1 MGQRDLRSPLVLIG
15 FLALSLF
22 VALSGIRFQ
31 PGEWYEGLLKPSWT
45 PPSAAFGP
53 AWTIL
58 YILMAISA
66 WMVWKSA
73 GMATARGALAVYLFQ
88 LVLNASWSMVFFG
101 WHRMGLGFVNIVFLW
116 LAIAATV
123 RLFWRHQQVAAILL
137 VPYLLWVGF
146 AGVLNFT
153 IWRLNA

>member
-1 MGQRDLRSPLVLIG
+1 MHQRALRSPLVLMG
-15 FLALSLF
+15 FLALSFL
-22 VALSGIRFQ
+22 VASSGIQFQ
-31 PGEWYEGLLKPSWT
+31 PGDWYVGLKKPSWT
-45 PPSAAFGP
+45 PPGAAFGP
-53 AWTIL
+53 VWTIL

-66 WMVWKSA
+66 WMVWKSS
-73 GMATARGALAVYLFQ
+73 GMARAKGALAMYLFQ
-88 LVLNASWSMVFFG
+88 LLLNASWSLVFFG

-116 LAIAATV
+116 LAIGGTAW
-123 RLFWRHQQVAAILL
+123 LFWRHNHVATILL